1 MQGRGPKEIL
11 KEKYPDGLGN
21 MDLLRLISEYKAF
34 RRTHAKHFR
43 FNSAANSSLF
53 GEFDCLMF
61 MINMFQSMIKYI
73 ISGEELEA
81 ELHLVHIFFDTATFD
96 NIQKDKKIKF
106 EAQLSLVG
114 GTMGLL
120 TGFSIISAIEIIN
133 FFLRLTF

>member
-1 MQGRGPKEIL
+1 
-11 KEKYPDGLGN
+11 
-21 MDLLRLISEYKAF
+21 
-34 RRTHAKHFR
+34 
-43 FNSAANSSLF
+43 
-53 GEFDCLMF
+53 
-61 MINMFQSMIKYI
+61 MINMLQSMIKYI

-106 EAQLSLVG
+106 ESQLSLVG

-133 FFLRLTF
+133 FFLRLTL

>member
-1 MQGRGPKEIL
+1 
-11 KEKYPDGLGN
+11 
-21 MDLLRLISEYKAF
+21 
-34 RRTHAKHFR
+34 
-43 FNSAANSSLF
+43 
-53 GEFDCLMF
+53 MF
-61 MINMFQSMIKYI
+61 MINMFQSKIKYI

>member
-1 MQGRGPKEIL
+1 
-11 KEKYPDGLGN
+11 
-21 MDLLRLISEYKAF
+21 
-34 RRTHAKHFR
+34 
-43 FNSAANSSLF
+43 
-53 GEFDCLMF
+53 
-61 MINMFQSMIKYI
+61 MINMLQSMIKYI

-120 TGFSIISAIEIIN
+120 TGFSIISAIEIIY
-133 FFLRLTF
+133 FFLRLTL

>member
-1 MQGRGPKEIL
+1 
-11 KEKYPDGLGN
+11 
-21 MDLLRLISEYKAF
+21 
-34 RRTHAKHFR
+34 
-43 FNSAANSSLF
+43 
-53 GEFDCLMF
+53 
-61 MINMFQSMIKYI
+61 MINMFQGMIKYI

>member
-1 MQGRGPKEIL
+1 
-11 KEKYPDGLGN
+11 
-21 MDLLRLISEYKAF
+21 
-34 RRTHAKHFR
+34 
-43 FNSAANSSLF
+43 
-53 GEFDCLMF
+53 
-61 MINMFQSMIKYI
+61 MFQSMIKYI

>member
-1 MQGRGPKEIL
+1 ML
-11 KEKYPDGLGN
+11 
-21 MDLLRLISEYKAF
+21 
-34 RRTHAKHFR
+34 
-43 FNSAANSSLF
+43 
-53 GEFDCLMF
+53 
-61 MINMFQSMIKYI
+61 QSMIKYI

-120 TGFSIISAIEIIN
+120 TGFSIISAIEMIY
-133 FFLRLTF
+133 FFLRLTLLL